1 MSLTDAQRRYERL
14 LALNGADMP
23 ERIDADGAA
32 WTRLK
37 VFKHDFFAATGL
49 YESSDGRQGVLKIFR
64 PFPYMGIPVQWL
76 SAIQARHEE
85 RIYLALQDTGSVPK
99 WFGRVG
105 PTGILHEFVPGSHLN
120 RCETVRPTFFEE
132 LRALLKTMH
141 QRGIAYVDTN
151 KPDNI
156 IVAEPDGRPLLIDF
170 QITWV
175 QPPFPLSLLTL
186 PVFHIFKASDMYH
199 AFKHE
204 HKRFPDR
211 ITREMVDDARP
222 WYLNIHRIFANPVRR
237 IRRNY
242 LRKVEAEA
250 KARPEGSERH

>member
-1 MSLTDAQRRYERL
+1 MDAQRRYESL
-14 LALNGADMP
+14 LALKGAEMP
-23 ERIDADGAA
+23 ESFDADNAK
-32 WTRLK
+32 WSRIK
-37 VFKHDFFAATGL
+37 VFKHDFFAATGM
-49 YESSDGRQGVLKIFR
+49 YQASDGRMGVLKIFR
-64 PFPYMGIPVQWL
+64 PFPYMLIPVQWL
-76 SAIQARHEE
+76 SILQAKHEE
-85 RIYLALQDTGSVPK
+85 KVYLALQDTPNVPK

-120 RCETVRPTFFEE
+120 CCEKVNDNFFEE

-141 QRGIAYVDTN
+141 SRNIAYVDTN

-175 QPPFPLSLLTL
+175 QPPFPLSILTQ
-186 PVFHIFKASDMYH
+186 PIFHIFKASDMYH

-204 HKRFPDR
+204 HKRRPDK

-222 WYLNIHRIFANPVRR
+222 WYLNLHRIFANPIRR
-237 IRRNY
+237 VRRNY
-242 LRKVEAEA
+242 LRKIEAEA